1 MDNIVKSGTIDLL
14 SLITIFVG
22 LQFFWI
28 IPIIK
33 SNNKT
38 NKRGRT
44 NKEEIIKLEKI
55 YKKY

>member
-38 NKRGRT
+38 NKRGRI